1 MTVYIADTSAVMRHP
16 EIVALFSESRE
27 LLIIPDVILRELD
40 AEETSSNKTSSL
52 SAKKALR
59 EICKSQ
65 NTTFLNKP
73 PEYNPDPLPHDFF
86 SKSNDN
92 RIISIALRRR
102 ADHPILI
109 SNNPKLCSIAASLN
123 LETISSHEFLESR
136 RSAAAINTSPADGIS
151 LQLAAISR
159 RLKII
164 YEIVEATA
172 NSTGFL
178 KGQVTKREFIEILRE
193 KRNKQNE
200 NLLYI
205 AKHMDSPFC
214 IAGKYVNAQ
223 YMPADRQTA
232 FRIRT
237 VRPLVGEK
245 EYLKGYSLC
254 PWLTVKA
261 PGHFNTKNLK
271 IVSRQQ
277 QIQICFLVRACVDI
291 VDGQEIGAVRLEA
304 GAGRHAILFSAS
316 RMGEWLRKISAKYP
330 LLDFTGLSYGIFSSA
345 ADSK

>member
-16 EIVALFSESRE
+16 EIVALFSDSRE
-27 LLIIPDVILRELD
+27 LLIIPDVILQELD
-40 AEETSSNKTSSL
+40 AEENSSNKTSSH
-52 SAKKALR
+52 SAKKAMR

-65 NTTFLNKP
+65 NTTFLNTS

-92 RIISIALRRR
+92 IIISIALRRR

-123 LETISSHEFLESR
+123 LKTISSHEFLESF
-136 RSAAAINTSPADGIS
+136 RSSAAINTSPAGYVS
-151 LQLAAISR
+151 PQLAAISR

-164 YEIVEATA
+164 YDVVEATA

-178 KGQVTKREFIEILRE
+178 KGKVTRREFIDILRE

-214 IAGKYVNAQ
+214 ITGKYVNAQ

-237 VRPLVGEK
+237 VRPLIGGK
-245 EYLKGYSLC
+245 EDIKGYSLC
-254 PWLTVKA
+254 PWLTIKA

-271 IVSRQQ
+271 IVSKQH

-291 VDGQEIGAVRLEA
+291 IDGQKIGAVRLEA
-304 GAGRHAILFSAS
+304 KAGRHAILFSAS
-316 RMGEWLRKISAKYP
+316 RMGEWLHKISTKYP
-330 LLDFTGLSYGIFSSA
+330 LLDFTELSNGVFSSA
-345 ADSK
+345 ANSR